1 MKKLRRNQAPRKKFN
16 IEDYIDFSV
25 DSFADL
31 YLYLWVGMLGA
42 ALVSVGLYL
51 FAVYVL

>member
-1 MKKLRRNQAPRKKFN
+1 MKKLRNQAPRKEFN
-16 IEDYIDFSV
+16 IEDYLDFSL

-31 YLYLWVGMLGA
+31 YLYLWFGMLGA
-42 ALVSVGLYL
+42 ALASVGLYL